1 MKRVL
6 LSLSLLFTT
15 LSVFADE
22 NILQS
27 IEIEPV
33 KDTYNIV
40 LVSDKAVNVK
50 KTVQASNQITLSMKD
65 IRASKTLNTIYNNVS
80 NVDTVM
86 VEPAGNGIKIFF
98 QADNAAASTVTFD
111 SLIPAST
118 LAKKTTKNL
127 KLNNPIESYAPIYT
141 ETFEDVKT
149 SSMFDKLKAKS
160 MVSIND
166 TINSDSVPSTGNKL
180 MTFGLIGVL
189 LFSAIKLLR
198 RKEPE
203 MKIGLSQS
211 LTSREIDM
219 HKNNLHIQPQYV
231 QPEKSFSTVN
241 YGINAY
247 QRENRNPYETAP
259 MQFHN
264 PRMNEY
270 AQPVNQVQQPVSTV
284 SKNINTSTLTL
295 PQAQVKKMTT
305 PVNSAP
311 VNQSNP
317 NIDNLKFL
325 ESMTAIY
332 EKSGRHDL
340 ARGLKAS
347 LSKNNIK

>member
-1 MKRVL
+1 
-6 LSLSLLFTT
+6 
-15 LSVFADE
+15 
-22 NILQS
+22 
-27 IEIEPV
+27 
-33 KDTYNIV
+33 
-40 LVSDKAVNVK
+40 
-50 KTVQASNQITLSMKD
+50 
-65 IRASKTLNTIYNNVS
+65 
-80 NVDTVM
+80 
-86 VEPAGNGIKIFF
+86 
-98 QADNAAASTVTFD
+98 
-111 SLIPAST
+111 
-118 LAKKTTKNL
+118 
-127 KLNNPIESYAPIYT
+127 
-141 ETFEDVKT
+141 
-149 SSMFDKLKAKS
+149 
-160 MVSIND
+160 
-166 TINSDSVPSTGNKL
+166 
-180 MTFGLIGVL
+180 
-189 LFSAIKLLR
+189 
-198 RKEPE
+198 
-203 MKIGLSQS
+203 
-211 LTSREIDM
+211 
-219 HKNNLHIQPQYV
+219 
-231 QPEKSFSTVN
+231 
-241 YGINAY
+241 
-247 QRENRNPYETAP
+247 